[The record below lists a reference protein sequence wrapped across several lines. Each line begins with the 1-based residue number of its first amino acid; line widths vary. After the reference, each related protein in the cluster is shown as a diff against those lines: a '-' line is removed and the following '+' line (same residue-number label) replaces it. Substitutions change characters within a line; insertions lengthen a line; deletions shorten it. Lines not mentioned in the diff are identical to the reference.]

1 MSKTPIERYRERY
14 DEIKRE
20 IIQISESYTLMK
32 KGKFIADLNADETS
46 HMGMLYYE
54 LRELVKELKT
64 LFLHGVEIPMIYRKM
79 VNNLMYNIKL
89 CTDAEIMEE
98 IRKDTTGEILL

>member
-1 MSKTPIERYRERY
+1 MSKTPIEGYRERY
-14 DEIKRE
+14 NEIRRE
-20 IIQISESYTLMK
+20 ILQISESYVLITGDKL
-32 KGKFIADLNADETS
+32 IADLNAYETE

-89 CTDAEIMEE
+89 CTDAEIKEE
-98 IRKDTTGEILL
+98 IRKDKTGEILL

>member
-1 MSKTPIERYRERY
+1 MSQTPIERYRDRY
-14 DEIKRE
+14 DEIRKE
-20 IIQISESYTLMK
+20 ILQISESYVLITRDKL
-32 KGKFIADLNADETS
+32 IADLSAYETE

-64 LFLHGVEIPMIYRKM
+64 MFLHDIEIPMIYRKM

-89 CTDAEIMEE
+89 CTDAEVMEE
-98 IRKDTTGEILL
+98 IRKDKLGEILL

>member
-1 MSKTPIERYRERY
+1 MKTAQERY
-14 DEIKRE
+14 DEIRRE
-20 IIQISESYTLMK
+20 ILQISESYVLITRDKL
-32 KGKFIADLNADETS
+32 IADLSAYETE

-98 IRKDTTGEILL
+98 IRKDKTGEILL